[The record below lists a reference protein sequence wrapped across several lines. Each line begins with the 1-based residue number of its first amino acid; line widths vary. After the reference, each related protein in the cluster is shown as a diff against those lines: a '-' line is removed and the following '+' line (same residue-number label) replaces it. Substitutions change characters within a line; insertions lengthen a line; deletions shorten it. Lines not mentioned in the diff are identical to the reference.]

1 MKRKKIL
8 TGILLILVLA
18 GCVVI
23 ADYIVSEN
31 TTKGT
36 SPPPVNVTPRATPTA
51 TPAKVPA
58 TVTATPSPAAAA
70 NKSTPAP
77 TPATPA
83 PTPTPVVY
91 TTTQVNQHFIDIAF
105 GPDDPTISKIMA
117 SSAKLGITGMYT
129 DADEAVLSAFDQQF
143 NAHSMSLLLP
153 SAPVE
158 GPKGDIVV
166 DLLPGSSMMA
176 LASDTSYSSV
186 NTKPI
191 INTNSNGTICS
202 IYRQTIYYSS
212 STDMIY
218 VNSDL
223 ASGERD
229 HYVIRG
235 VLYYLGFPGKTWKY
249 PTSIFYSQPNN
260 VVNMSTIDWQA
271 VQLMYG
277 SKISKGMDLTTIQDM
292 LTT

>member
-1 MKRKKIL
+1 
-8 TGILLILVLA
+8 
-18 GCVVI
+18 
-23 ADYIVSEN
+23 
-31 TTKGT
+31 
-36 SPPPVNVTPRATPTA
+36 
-51 TPAKVPA
+51 
-58 TVTATPSPAAAA
+58 
-70 NKSTPAP
+70 
-77 TPATPA
+77 
-83 PTPTPVVY
+83 
-91 TTTQVNQHFIDIAF
+91 
-105 GPDDPTISKIMA
+105 
-117 SSAKLGITGMYT
+117 
-129 DADEAVLSAFDQQF
+129 
-143 NAHSMSLLLP
+143 
-153 SAPVE
+153 
-158 GPKGDIVV
+158 
-166 DLLPGSSMMA
+166 MA

-235 VLYYLGFPGKTWKY
+235 VLYYLGFPGKTGKLPDEY
-249 PTSIFYSQPNN
+249 FLFAAQQRGQYEHDRLAGRPAH
-260 VVNMSTIDWQA
+260 V
-271 VQLMYG
+271 YG